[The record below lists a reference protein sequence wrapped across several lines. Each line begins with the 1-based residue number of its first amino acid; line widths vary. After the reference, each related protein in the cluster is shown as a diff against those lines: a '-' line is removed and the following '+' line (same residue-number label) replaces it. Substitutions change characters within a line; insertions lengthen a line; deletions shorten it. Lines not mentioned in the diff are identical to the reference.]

1 MKKKKSLQFGEYIAY
16 MVIKKNFSKCDQ
28 LSGDNGRT
36 LLDAVVSR
44 SNRKTLKVGKPMNT
58 INKILG
64 QMLKYS
70 SL

>member
-1 MKKKKSLQFGEYIAY
+1 MQFGEYIAY

-28 LSGDNGRT
+28 LSGDNDRT

-44 SNRKTLKVGKPMNT
+44 SNRKTLRVGKPMNT